1 MPTAA
6 ATLPLLLL
14 EAPEVLTALAVAAA
28 GVVAGGGT
36 AGPRDGSADLAPGAE
51 PTAAASWCDVFCFT
65 FLAAAAS
72 LSSLAGLLL
81 RFFKAPLWPADELEL
96 RRVEESKRGL

>member
-28 GVVAGGGT
+28 GVAGGT

-51 PTAAASWCDVFCFT
+51 PTAAACWCDVFCFT

-72 LSSLAGLLL
+72 LSSLVAGLLF
-81 RFFKAPLWPADELEL
+81 RFFKAPLLAADELEL